1 MHFKKMLQ
9 LNKINLEE
17 MRVEFSIMKIRSLGI
32 MLLIVLSSFV
42 SFSQLDATFS
52 SPDATQCPENL
63 FTLNATNTTYG
74 NANYTWLITGPSS
87 FSQTFTGSSVAVYL
101 TVSGFYNV
109 KLTVTDGVTTTSNTQ
124 NSFIQVYS
132 KPTISYSVT
141 PTTGCSP
148 LLVTFNGSCSPGSG
162 TLGSFQANAGD
173 GTPYSTEDF
182 THTFTSGGTFTPS
195 VTVTNSF
202 GCNTTGN
209 LTPVTVTASPSLT
222 SPLNPNSICS
232 GSTFNYTP
240 TSNTSGSTYSWV
252 RTLPSGVTGSG
263 SNTST
268 GTSGVISQTLTNNTS
283 GNLQVTYA
291 MTVTANGCSRV
302 QNVVV
307 TVRALPTVSITQGS
321 TLAICT
327 GQTGTLTAA
336 GLPSGGTYTWST
348 SATTAS
354 INVSTAGVRTVT
366 YSDGTCSSLAA
377 SSTVSI
383 TSPPTISSFTRTE
396 TSGSVANDGSICPGA
411 SAVISATVSAPGGT
425 YLWSTNA
432 TTSTIT
438 VNPAITSTYT
448 LTYTLG
454 CSTNNST
461 QITVLGLPTTSFT
474 PPVSNFCSPPVT
486 TTFTNT
492 STNAGGGVEWT
503 FQSGT
508 PSTSTVNAPNVT
520 YNTSGSFSVTLKA
533 TSAAGCS
540 RTTVF
545 PNAITIGSGT
555 PPTSLFNPTTPL
567 TQCYSSFAAPTIAVA
582 NNSVCF
588 QYTGTGAD
596 TLVWNWG
603 DGSALE
609 QTSTAGTF
617 CHTYTNVGNYTVVAT
632 PYTTVGNQ
640 LGCSGTPA
648 SFSVVIKGPVSS
660 FSLSTIDCDNQ
671 KTRTFT
677 STATGTTGAATY
689 SWNFGDPG
697 SGVNNTSTLP
707 SVAHTF
713 TNFQSSAYS
722 VVLTVSDPSTGCP
735 ASASSTNVFAYPN
748 NTAAF
753 QSYNNTTASRVVTT
767 EVCLN
772 GSLSF
777 YNETPAPQLATQ
789 AAHTVWNINNT
800 NPAWSTVT
808 AVRGNPNTYTF
819 LETGATSNFDVSWV
833 PGIYSV
839 SMRNRRDNPDVN
851 NQCFE
856 IETKTNY
863 IKVHGINGTFTVAD
877 TVCAN
882 ASMTVNS
889 SSMAAPVS
897 SIASRVWNWGDGS
910 ANTTGNVV
918 SPTHTYSSPG
928 TYTITLTATDAF
940 GCTRII
946 TKQVV
951 VRRPLASFSVD
962 RNFICPGQ
970 TVSVT
975 NNSSGLGLTSYAWAA
990 PTATPATATGSSP
1003 APFTFP
1009 TAGSRSIK
1017 LTVTDNLGCVK
1028 DSTIAITVQNPTPSA
1043 TASPSSV
1050 SCFNPPTAV
1059 SFTNNSTNNVDNTS
1073 AVWNF
1078 NSTNINNGTGTSP
1091 STSTNWQPTVT
1102 YSLPGTYIVTL
1113 QVGSL
1118 TGCTSTVQQ
1127 VATVTIGGPSGT
1139 VNVTNTNLTGC
1150 SCYTANMTVTTA
1162 NVTEARLLYGDGQ
1175 FLILTPNTTQNV
1187 SYSYCNTG
1195 ATTITRTPSL
1205 YISNGTCNG
1214 FIPATQ
1220 TINIKPT
1227 PTVTAIPNQL
1237 KCAGVNSDAVTFIGN
1252 VPTATYTWSN
1262 SNTSTGLTATSG
1274 TGNIA
1279 SFLTD
1284 NVNSTA
1290 INSVVTVTPSYD
1302 GCTGSPTNFTITV
1315 GPRPVSTVSTTSV
1328 CVGGTVT
1335 TTSNTGG
1342 TWTSTNNTAASI
1354 TSSGIVSVGTA
1365 STTQTTTLRYTETTS
1380 GCFRDHVLTVNPK
1393 PTVTASSSVCIG
1405 STINLSPNSLGTWTS
1420 SDPSTASVVSTTGVV
1435 TGLQTGTANFTYT
1448 LTATGC
1454 SNTTSNV
1461 TVNPLPVVTLNPTT
1475 ICQGQGATATPST
1488 LGTWTVVTGTGVS
1501 ITNGGVITTTTS
1513 ATGPASFKY
1522 RITATGCEATT
1533 GNLTINPIPAV
1544 TAPSSICF
1552 GSTGNLTPSTGGT
1565 WTSLN
1570 TARATVTNAG
1580 VVTPATPVNS
1590 GPVKFRFTQTS
1601 TGCTNTTSDV
1611 TINALPTVTAPSSIC
1626 IGSTA
1631 TLSPTSGGTWVATP
1645 SNRAT
1650 VTSAG
1655 VATGV
1660 AAGNVTFTFTQ
1671 TSTTC
1676 SSTTSN
1682 VTINALPT
1690 VTAASNSICIGGT
1703 TTLTPITGGSWVSSL
1718 PSVATVDNAGL
1729 VTGVSAGSATM
1740 TFTNS
1745 TTGCSRATSAITV
1758 NALPTFGLTKVDPS
1772 VCNATNGT
1780 VTITGLTPSVS
1791 YQYTYVLLGN
1801 TTGPVTA
1808 SSNSSGQITVS
1819 NLGAGTYTFSVKLVS
1834 SGCQSSTQNIT
1845 LVNPNAPDIND
1856 IADQFL
1862 CGTTYTLPA
1871 ITGTNLPGNQKY
1883 STAPNGGGTTLP
1895 VGTIIT
1901 TSQTIYIWT
1910 QTPTTGGC
1918 SDQESFTVTIS
1929 SNPTITAPS
1938 SLCVGATAQLSPS
1951 TNVTWT
1957 SSNTNRAT
1965 VTNAGVLTGV
1975 AAGNVTLTVLD
1986 NTTQCSNTAIVT
1998 IVAKPTVTAA
2008 AFVCVNGTI
2017 NLSPATGGTWATSD
2031 GLLASVTNAGLVTG
2045 IAPGSV
2051 QFTFTN
2057 STTTCS
2063 NTTSAVTVRPQPI
2076 LTSPAS
2082 VCMGSTGLLSP
2093 ISGGTWTSLATG
2105 TATVTNAGV
2114 ISPVNPGNVTFRFF
2128 ETSSGCSDTTSNVVI
2143 NALPVLGGPT
2153 QVCVGANINLTPST
2167 GGTWSGGNSTIATIS
2182 PSGVVLGGSVGTTSF
2197 DFVSTATGCSN
2208 TSATITVNP
2217 NPTVNGPS
2225 QVCVGS
2231 TVNFTGGTGFTWSSN
2246 NTAIATVNQNTGV
2259 VTGVAAGT
2267 TFLINTNP
2275 FTGCFANSQP
2285 LTVNAL
2291 PTVTAP
2297 ASVCVGGNIT
2307 LSPTSGG
2314 TWATSN
2320 GNIATVSSGGV
2331 VEGEAAGSATFTFT
2345 NSLTTCSR
2353 TTSAVTVIANPVI
2366 TLSRTNPTVCNGT
2379 DGTIRISGLTANTSF
2394 QYNYTGPNG
2403 PVGPVTATTNAS
2415 GQITIS
2421 GLGAGTYTVT
2431 ATNPVTTCTSAEV
2444 IISLTNPNSPNVTD
2458 IADQTL
2464 CGTTYTLPAIT
2475 GSNLT
2480 NAQYWTGTG
2489 GTGTVLPVGTVIS
2502 TIGTTSICMY
2512 SATPGGCSDEE
2523 CFTVTINPVPVVSV
2537 PADVCQGQTVT
2548 ASPTT
2553 GGSWVVFSG
2562 PTFVLVDNSGL
2573 VTGSIPGT
2581 SILRFTDATTGCSSN
2596 TSPITVKAIQT
2607 VDAGPAQTVCSN
2619 STVTLAGTR
2628 GGSAT
2633 ASTWSD
2639 GTGSF
2644 SNASSLTP
2652 TYTLGLGDVGTV
2664 ALTLTA
2670 VDPTGICPNVTDQVL
2685 ITIDQAPVISAG
2697 LGQTICSNGT
2707 VTLGGTLGGVAS
2719 NPTWSVTAGGA
2730 AGTFDNVNSLNAIY
2744 TPSTANITN
2753 GFVTL
2758 TLTTSDPAGPCTA
2771 VSSNVSITIN
2781 PVATVSA
2788 GTDFVSCKGSPISL
2802 PGVIGGSATS
2812 ATWSGGNGGTFSPDA
2827 SAVTGTYMPTDQEFI
2842 DGTVFLTLTTNDPVG
2857 PCPAVDANV
2866 TISFANPA
2874 ISTVSPDDTICEG
2887 ETVNV
2892 SGIFGGAASS
2902 ASWVYVSENGST
2914 PGLILPN
2921 ANAAAIT
2928 YTPSQTDISN
2938 GRVRLVYLTNDPAGP
2953 CGPVGD
2959 TVTITINR
2967 TPFLLNNNT
2976 AIGCTGDPINLQLVV
2991 GGGLTADFS
3000 WFANDNPNVTGESVG
3015 VQTTSLISDVLTL
3028 NPGITTNQ
3036 TVLYTVTPT
3045 IQASGCVGT
3054 PLQISLTVVPRPSIS
3069 NVTDQLLCANTA
3081 TQVTNWQTNV
3091 FGGGYTWDYLNYTI
3105 PSIGIGPNG
3114 NSQIPS
3120 FTAVNNSGVTQ
3131 VACIR
3136 VVPLNQGCS
3145 GIADTMCFTV
3155 LPISTVVDPA
3165 DITICAGQTI
3175 PSIIFTGSDPATV
3188 YNWTNNNPNINL
3200 GTSGTGNIPSF
3211 TPNNPIPNTET
3222 ATITVTPSLNGCIGV
3237 AQTFTIVVKPTPIL
3251 QPIANQT
3258 VCTGNTTTQVNFNAL
3273 PSGTTFTWTNVNS
3286 NPTENLGLGANGV
3299 NFVPSFTALNNISTI
3314 IETHTIT
3321 VTPTFD
3327 QCVGSPQTFVITV
3340 NPILRANP
3348 IQDTSICEGLDFPAF
3363 TITGNVP
3370 GVVYNWTNN
3379 NIAINLPQSG
3389 TGGFPDST
3397 MQTGNFCT
3405 TANIVITPVLAG
3417 CQGVQTNFNVTVCP
3431 KPNVYISQQS
3441 QGNCHAAPT
3450 IPVVFTGDVA
3460 NTTYTWKNT
3469 NNVFI
3474 QDNSIYDNVPSGNG
3488 DLLSFAGQNTT
3499 TNPPTTQTAIYEV
3512 YPTSSDGCRGDTSE
3526 FTITVDP
3533 RPTVNSVPDQSVC
3546 PGQPTTQVVFTGN
3559 FGTATTYDWS
3569 YINTLGSTGI
3579 PVSGS
3584 DVLPSFSPVYSGS
3597 VPVVIPITCIPR
3609 FNTCSG
3615 TPTTFNLT
3623 VKPTPTV
3630 NQIADQSLCAG
3641 SLTADVLFTGN
3652 QNNNPGTSLTVYDW
3666 TNSNDQIGQP
3676 LTGTGDILSFP
3687 VSTLPNSV
3695 ITSVFEVVPKLNG
3708 CIGDTMSFSIQSVS
3722 PFPIVDTIPSQTNL
3736 CAGQPTNMIC
3746 FTGGGNPITNF
3757 VWTNNN
3763 TSIGLAS
3770 NGTTD
3775 PLLNHCIPS
3784 FTAING
3790 TLTPQTATITVR
3802 PWYLG
3807 CQGNARTFTIN
3818 VKPVPQ
3824 VFVTPVTQTLCSGGA
3839 TQTVQFTGTLSG
3851 TSYDWTVDNALIN
3864 PNVWS
3869 LSPNGNGDVLSF
3881 IAENESPIVQTAT
3894 IIVTPS
3900 LNGCIGDTAMAI
3912 IAVNPISTVVLPN
3925 LNYAYCHGDVV
3936 PQNCFVG
3943 NNPNTTYLWTNT
3955 NTNIGLP
3962 SSGTGCIPSFSATN
3976 TSLFN
3981 DTAYIIVL
3989 PTLNG
3994 CPGIPDTFMI
4004 VTKPIP
4010 NVYAVADI
4018 NVCAGVTIPAINFQ
4032 GDMTS
4037 TTTFNWSGN
4046 TNIGLNPNLG
4056 TNTIPSFVGV
4066 NTSQLI
4072 LIDSIIIQPERQGCF
4087 GLKDTMLISVNP
4099 ISTVTVNDI
4108 TVCNGVTVPT
4118 LPINGPSPTAVYTWT
4133 NDNISIGLPG
4143 SGTSLTAP
4151 HSLPSFTAIG
4161 GVVPQTAQ
4169 IVVTPFVN
4177 GCPGVNDTM
4186 TITVNPTPI
4195 VNPVPSQSLC
4205 AGTTSSLIQFSG
4217 PVAGTVYNWSH
4228 NNASIGLVPT
4238 SGTGDI
4244 PPFDGGLNL
4253 YPSPSNVASVTVTPI
4268 ANGCSGIPINFS
4280 ITVHPLPVV
4289 NAGFDTTLCLG
4300 QFIIPQGSGNS
4311 IAGSSFGFQ
4320 WTANPTNGTSI
4331 PLNGQPYYP
4340 NATTTLTVV
4349 GTDMNLCQNRDSLV
4363 VTYLQVQPPQVFAG
4377 LDTALCFGESI
4388 TLTAIHD
4395 GDLLVWDNGVFD
4407 GQEFTPDTTTTFIA
4421 TASHVNGCY
4430 SKDTI
4435 VVTVN
4440 PLPIITANASDDF
4453 ICDGDMTILW
4463 GDGAGV
4469 GAVYTWD
4476 NSVIDSVGFVP
4487 LVTNT
4492 YTVIGTD
4499 VNGCKDTADIV
4510 VTVNPN
4516 PVVLFSSNITFGGC
4530 LPFRPTFYDLSSP
4543 ASASVTWDFGDGNIS
4558 NQLDSAINIY
4568 DNYGCYD
4575 VTLTSTTPEGCST
4588 SLTQQDFVCVNQIIA
4603 DFDPDT
4609 FEQPISDPSFEFNN
4623 TSQNATS
4630 YQWYFGDGDSSTAV
4644 HPDHTYDEIGLY
4656 PVTLVASAQDGCT
4669 DTAIIVIKV
4678 RDEVIVYV
4686 PNSFTPDDNGL
4697 NDVFTP
4703 VLTAGYDRA
4712 DGWQFK
4718 IYNRWGEE
4726 VFNSEI
4732 IGNGWDGTYKG
4743 EPAQIGSYTWS
4754 LRFKD
4759 SQNNKIHDFTGHVNL
4774 IR

>member
-1 MHFKKMLQ
+1 MYFKKMLQ

-173 GTPYSTEDF
+173 GTPYASEDF

-348 SATTAS
+348 SATTPS

-396 TSGSVANDGSICPGA
+396 TSGTVANDGSICPGA

-508 PSTSTVNAPNVT
+508 PNTSTVNAPNVT

-617 CHTYTNVGNYTVVAT
+617 CHTYTSVGNYTVVAT
-632 PYTTVGNQ
+632 PYTTVGDQ

-951 VRRPLASFSVD
+951 VRRPLASFSVN

-1175 FLILTPNTTQNV
+1175 FLVLTPNTTQNV

-1237 KCAGVNSDAVTFIGN
+1237 KCAGVNSDAVTFTGN

-1262 SNTSTGLTATSG
+1262 SNTATGLTATSG

-1335 TTSNTGG
+1335 TTPNTGG

-1405 STINLSPNSLGTWTS
+1405 STINLSPNSLGTWIS
-1420 SDPSTASVVSTTGVV
+1420 SAPSTASVVSTTGVV

-1448 LTATGC
+1448 ITATGC

-1488 LGTWTVVTGTGVS
+1488 LGTWSVVSGTEVS
-1501 ITNGGVITTTTS
+1501 ITNGGIITSTTS
-1513 ATGPASFKY
+1513 ATGPARFKY

-1533 GNLTINPIPAV
+1533 GNLTINPLPTV

-1552 GSTGNLTPSTGGT
+1552 GSTGNLTPSTGGS
-1565 WTSLN
+1565 WTSSN
-1570 TARATVTNAG
+1570 TNRATVTNAG
-1580 VVTPATPVNS
+1580 VVTPAAPVNP
-1590 GPVKFRFTQTS
+1590 GTVTFTFTQTS
-1601 TGCTNTTSDV
+1601 TGCSSTTSNV
-1611 TINALPTVTAPSSIC
+1611 MINSLPTVTAPSSIC

-1631 TLSPTSGGTWVATP
+1631 TLSPTSGGTWASSFV
-1645 SNRAT
+1645 SRAT
-1650 VTSAG
+1650 VTNAG

-1660 AAGNVTFTFTQ
+1660 AAGNVTFTYTQ
-1671 TSTTC
+1671 TSTGC
-1676 SSTTSN
+1676 SRTTSN
-1682 VTINALPT
+1682 VTVNALPT

-1745 TTGCSRATSAITV
+1745 TTGCSRTTSAVTV
-1758 NALPTFGLTKVDPS
+1758 NTLPTFGLTKVDPT
-1772 VCNATNGT
+1772 VCNATNGS
-1780 VTITGLTPSVS
+1780 VTLTGLTPSVS

-1819 NLGAGTYTFSVKLVS
+1819 NLGAGTYSFSVKLVS
-1834 SGCQSSTQNIT
+1834 TNCQSSTQNIT

-1895 VGTIIT
+1895 VGTVIT

-1951 TNVTWT
+1951 TNVTW
-1957 SSNTNRAT
+1957 SSSHLSRAT

-1986 NTTQCSNTAIVT
+1986 NTTQCSNTATVT

-2403 PVGPVTATTNAS
+2403 PVGPITATTNAS

-2431 ATNPVTTCTSAEV
+2431 ATNPVTTCTSDEV
-2444 IISLTNPNSPNVTD
+2444 VIPLTNPNSPNVTD

-2502 TIGTTSICMY
+2502 TIGVTTIYMY

-2523 CFTVTINPVPVVSV
+2523 SFTVTINTVPTASA
-2537 PADVCQGQTVT
+2537 PTNVCQGQTIS
-2548 ASPTT
+2548 ASPAT
-2553 GGSWVVFSG
+2553 GGSWAVVTG
-2562 PTFVLVDNSGL
+2562 PTFVSVDGSGV
-2573 VTGSIPGT
+2573 VTGLSPGVAT
-2581 SILRFTDATTGCSSN
+2581 IRYTDGTTNCPSN
-2596 TSPITVKAIQT
+2596 SLTITVKPVQT

-2619 STVTLAGTR
+2619 SPVTLAGTR

-2633 ASTWSD
+2633 ASIWSD
-2639 GTGSF
+2639 GTGTF
-2644 SNASSLTP
+2644 SSTSSLTP
-2652 TYTLGLGDVGTV
+2652 TYTLGLSDVGTV
-2664 ALTLTA
+2664 TLTLTA
-2670 VDPTGICPNVTDQVL
+2670 VDPTGICPNVSDQVI
-2685 ITIDQAPVISAG
+2685 ITIDQAPVVSAG
-2697 LGQTICSNGT
+2697 LGQTICSNST

-2719 NPTWSVTAGGA
+2719 NPTWSVTGGGA
-2730 AGTFDNVNSLNAIY
+2730 AGTFDNVNSLNAVY
-2744 TPSTANITN
+2744 TPSAANIIS

-2758 TLTTSDPAGPCTA
+2758 TLTTSDPVGPCSA

-2788 GTDFVSCKGSPISL
+2788 GTDFVSCSGSPIQL

-2812 ATWSGGNGGTFSPDA
+2812 ATWSGGNGVYSPDA
-2827 SAVTGTYMPTDQEFI
+2827 NAITGTYMPTDQEFI
-2842 DGTVFLTLTTNDPVG
+2842 DNNLTLTLTTNDPVG

-2866 TISFANPA
+2866 TITFANPA

-2887 ETVNV
+2887 ESVNV
-2892 SGIFGGAASS
+2892 IGGFSGSASS

-2914 PGLILPN
+2914 PGVILPN
-2921 ANAAAIT
+2921 ANAATIT
-2928 YTPSQTDISN
+2928 YQPSQTDINN

-3028 NPGITTNQ
+3028 NSGITTNQ

-3045 IQASGCVGT
+3045 ILASGCVGT
-3054 PLQISLTVVPRPSIS
+3054 PLQISLTVVPKPTIS

-3081 TQVTNWQTNV
+3081 TQATNWQTNV
-3091 FGGGYTWDYLNYTI
+3091 FGGGVSWVYTNYTI
-3105 PSIGIGPNG
+3105 PSIGLAQNG
-3114 NSQIPS
+3114 TGQIPS

-3131 VACIR
+3131 VAIIKAT
-3136 VVPLNQGCS
+3136 PTNQGCP
-3145 GIADTMCFTV
+3145 GIADTMTFTV
-3155 LPISTVVDPA
+3155 LPISTVADPA
-3165 DITICAGQTI
+3165 DQVLCANTMTNAVT
-3175 PSIIFTGSDPATV
+3175 FTGSDPNTV
-3188 YNWTNNNPNINL
+3188 YDWVNDNTTIGLPA
-3200 GTSGTGNIPSF
+3200 SGVGNIPAFEALNAGTTTVTS
-3211 TPNNPIPNTET
+3211 
-3222 ATITVTPSLNGCIGV
+3222 TITVTPSLNGCIGV
-3237 AQTFTIVVKPTPIL
+3237 PQTFTIQVKPIPVM
-3251 QPIANQT
+3251 QAIADQT
-3258 VCTGNTTTQVNFNAL
+3258 VCVGNATAPVVFNAV
-3273 PSGTTFTWTNVNS
+3273 PAGTTYTWNNNNTS
-3286 NPTENLGLGANGV
+3286 PTMNLGLGSSGTSSII
-3299 NFVPSFTALNNISTI
+3299 PSFIGNNIDNVVHTHFISVTPRFNGCAGDSVMFAINVNPVLQVNPIFSPTHCAGETNPGVVFSGNVQGVTYHWNHDNVGIGLSTPTGTGDI
-3314 IETHTIT
+3314 QPFLTTAGGAGNLTQVATFNVTPVLPGCQGISSTFTIT
-3321 VTPTFD
+3321 VKPIPTVDVNPVSQSVCHNQMTSTVVFTGNI
-3327 QCVGSPQTFVITV
+3327 QQTTYTWSQTNISIMPPNYVNPSNGIGNILSFAGTNTGLVTQTSVFTVIPSFNGCVGSP
-3340 NPILRANP
+3340 
-3348 IQDTSICEGLDFPAF
+3348 
-3363 TITGNVP
+3363 
-3370 GVVYNWTNN
+3370 
-3379 NIAINLPQSG
+3379 
-3389 TGGFPDST
+3389 
-3397 MQTGNFCT
+3397 
-3405 TANIVITPVLAG
+3405 
-3417 CQGVQTNFNVTVCP
+3417 
-3431 KPNVYISQQS
+3431 K
-3441 QGNCHAAPT
+3441 
-3450 IPVVFTGDVA
+3450 
-3460 NTTYTWKNT
+3460 
-3469 NNVFI
+3469 
-3474 QDNSIYDNVPSGNG
+3474 
-3488 DLLSFAGQNTT
+3488 
-3499 TNPPTTQTAIYEV
+3499 
-3512 YPTSSDGCRGDTSE
+3512 E
-3526 FTITVDP
+3526 FTITVEP
-3533 RPTVNSVPDQSVC
+3533 IPTVANILDQTMCAGV
-3546 PGQPTTQVVFTGN
+3546 PTTPVAFTGSLGN
-3559 FGTATTYDWS
+3559 AATYNWTNS
-3569 YINTLGSTGI
+3569 NITVNPPNGPLNANGSGDIPSFVPVNQGWVPQVATITCTPTFNGCAGI
-3579 PVSGS
+3579 PR
-3584 DVLPSFSPVYSGS
+3584 SFN
-3597 VPVVIPITCIPR
+3597 I
-3609 FNTCSG
+3609 
-3615 TPTTFNLT
+3615 T
-3623 VKPTPTV
+3623 VKPIPTV
-3630 NQIADQSLCAG
+3630 VQVPDQSLCAG
-3641 SLTADVLFTGN
+3641 ATTNLVSFTGN
-3652 QNNNPGTSLTVYDW
+3652 MANNPQDLTNYNWINDNTAIGLPAAGSGNIIPFVTSGSANTLVA
-3666 TNSNDQIGQP
+3666 
-3676 LTGTGDILSFP
+3676 
-3687 VSTLPNSV
+3687 STIKV
-3695 ITSVFEVVPKLNG
+3695 IPEIDA
-3708 CIGDTMSFSIQSVS
+3708 CYGDTMSFTITTVD
-3722 PFPIVDTIPSQTNL
+3722 PIPLVNQPLDQTL
-3736 CAGQPTNMIC
+3736 CAGQATSAVI
-3746 FTGGGNPITNF
+3746 FSGANPVTSYI
-3757 VWTNNN
+3757 WTNNN
-3763 TSIGLAS
+3763 TSIGLSSSGVATVA
-3770 NGTTD
+3770 NG
-3775 PLLNHCIPS
+3775 NGIAS
-3784 FTAING
+3784 FT
-3790 TLTPQTATITVR
+3790 TLDPGLTTQTGTITVT
-3802 PWYLG
+3802 PEYFGCLG
-3807 CQGNARTFTIN
+3807 SPRTFDIT
-3818 VKPVPQ
+3818 VKPVPR
-3824 VFVTPVTQTLCSGGA
+3824 VFITPANQMLCANTMS
-3839 TQTVQFTGTLSG
+3839 QTVQFTGTLTG
-3851 TSYDWTVDNALIN
+3851 TSYDWTNDNISIGLAAA
-3864 PNVWS
+3864 
-3869 LSPNGNGDVLSF
+3869 GNGDVASF
-3881 IAENESPIVQTAT
+3881 LTVNTSDIVQDGK
-3894 IIVTPS
+3894 IKVTPS
-3900 LNGCIGDTAMAI
+3900 FNGCTGITDSTI
-3912 IAVNPISTVVLPN
+3912 ISVNPISTVVLPN

-3936 PQNCFVG
+3936 PQNCFNG
-3943 NNPNTTYLWTNT
+3943 NNPATTYLWTNT

-4118 LPINGPSPTAVYTWT
+4118 LPINGPSPTAIYTWT
-4133 NDNISIGLPG
+4133 NNNISIGLPG

-4151 HSLPSFTAIG
+4151 HTLPSFTAIG

-4244 PPFDGGLNL
+4244 PPFDGGQNL
-4253 YPSPSNVASVTVTPI
+4253 YPSPSNVASVTVTPV

-4320 WTANPTNGTSI
+4320 WTANPTNGTST
-4331 PLNGQPYYP
+4331 PLNGVPYYP

-4388 TLTAIHD
+4388 TLTAVHD

-4407 GQEFTPDTTTTFIA
+4407 GQEFTPDTTTTYIA

-4430 SKDTI
+4430 SKDTV

-4743 EPAQIGSYTWS
+4743 EPAQIGTYTWS

-4759 SQNNKIHDFTGHVNL
+4759 SQNNEIHDFTGHVNL